1 MVLIRL
7 IVGEEVLLDWQSG
20 LRLVLVVHSIDL
32 RQQPVLWL
40 VDNLE
45 ACSKARAC
53 HQALAQGYCQQE
65 VGIIVAVV
73 RSSDRVAHVRG
84 LATRFLGARAARW
97 VSTYASALRACK
109 KERARR
115 GSELARQCI
124 KSRHPSAAFF
134 VLLRASSLI
143 KGDAGPQ
150 TLRQGG
156 GRRPG
161 CCASGQPT
169 RGRAGG
175 SQFYYMPF
183 TTCP

>member
-65 VGIIVAVV
+65 VGIVAVA
-73 RSSDRVAHVRG
+73 RSSDRVAHARG
-84 LATRFLGARAARW
+84 LATDAVLQPRAAPRPVVFRRVFR
-97 VSTYASALRACK
+97 VSTDECR
-109 KERARR
+109 
-115 GSELARQCI
+115 
-124 KSRHPSAAFF
+124 
-134 VLLRASSLI
+134 
-143 KGDAGPQ
+143 
-150 TLRQGG
+150 
-156 GRRPG
+156 
-161 CCASGQPT
+161 
-169 RGRAGG
+169 
-175 SQFYYMPF
+175 
-183 TTCP
+183 

>member
-1 MVLIRL
+1 MVLIRF

-65 VGIIVAVV
+65 VGIIVAVA

-84 LATRFLGARAARW
+84 LATRFLEHGPHGEEA
-97 VSTYASALRACK
+97 
-109 KERARR
+109 
-115 GSELARQCI
+115 
-124 KSRHPSAAFF
+124 
-134 VLLRASSLI
+134 
-143 KGDAGPQ
+143 KGVAP
-150 TLRQGG
+150 R
-156 GRRPG
+156 
-161 CCASGQPT
+161 
-169 RGRAGG
+169 
-175 SQFYYMPF
+175 
-183 TTCP
+183 

>member
-1 MVLIRL
+1 MVLIRF

-65 VGIIVAVV
+65 VGIIVAVA

-84 LATRFLGARAARW
+84 LATRFLEQAARGCACSCRTRGCPPSHGTPVLRDAVW
-97 VSTYASALRACK
+97 VS
-109 KERARR
+109 
-115 GSELARQCI
+115 
-124 KSRHPSAAFF
+124 
-134 VLLRASSLI
+134 
-143 KGDAGPQ
+143 
-150 TLRQGG
+150 
-156 GRRPG
+156 
-161 CCASGQPT
+161 
-169 RGRAGG
+169 
-175 SQFYYMPF
+175 
-183 TTCP
+183 

>member
-1 MVLIRL
+1 MVLIRF

-65 VGIIVAVV
+65 VGIIVAVA

-84 LATRFLGARAARW
+84 LATRFLEQAARGCAC
-97 VSTYASALRACK
+97 SSCRTRGCPPSLRA
-109 KERARR
+109 
-115 GSELARQCI
+115 
-124 KSRHPSAAFF
+124 
-134 VLLRASSLI
+134 
-143 KGDAGPQ
+143 
-150 TLRQGG
+150 
-156 GRRPG
+156 GRLY
-161 CCASGQPT
+161 CAMQSGFISGI
-169 RGRAGG
+169 RV
-175 SQFYYMPF
+175 S
-183 TTCP
+183 